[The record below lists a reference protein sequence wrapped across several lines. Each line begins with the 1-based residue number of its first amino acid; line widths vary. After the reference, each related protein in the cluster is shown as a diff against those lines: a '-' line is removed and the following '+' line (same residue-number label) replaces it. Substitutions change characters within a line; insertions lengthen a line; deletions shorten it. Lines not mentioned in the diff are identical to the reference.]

1 MNKYHFDFFV
11 VVVRIIGNT
20 GEKERK
26 LKNSKKKTQKYKN
39 GITKEIFYLIYREKT
54 LVYWCIKIYAIELS

>member
-26 LKNSKKKTQKYKN
+26 LKNSKKTQKYKN

-54 LVYWCIKIYAIELS
+54 LVYWRIKIYAIELS